1 MFNSSRD
8 PPIQKNSLFGNKNML
23 KSILSRILLQG
34 SPNSKLVLKTIK
46 IITSSLL
53 FVSIKASFENKK
65 IINKLI
71 KSLSCV
77 KINTNIIPISL
88 KSIALSPCRDCISV
102 YFFWNLWLCH
112 CILLVKFVNIFVL
125 LRKIY
130 QVKQSCRL
138 LYEAHL
144 YLLLTVI
151 IPINSA
157 LRFNDSSLN

>member
-1 MFNSSRD
+1 MFNSSRE
-8 PPIQKNSLFGNKNML
+8 PPIQKNSLIRKKNML

-34 SPNSKLVLKTIK
+34 SLNSKLVPKTIK
-46 IITSSLL
+46 ITSWLL
-53 FVSIKASFENKK
+53 FVSIKASFEDKK
-65 IINKLI
+65 IINKLS

-157 LRFNDSSLN
+157 LRFNDSSLS